1 MDILV
6 RYVFKHRATGIIET
20 KVFSI
25 SQLEEQPA
33 KNLHPALMKQN
44 MN

>member
-25 SQLEEQPA
+25 SQLEE
-33 KNLHPALMKQN
+33 
-44 MN
+44 